1 MRYRITHDM
10 FVIPLNTYSTRSMNQ
25 KSIVDNNLL
34 MEIMEAREEVDNAS
48 TDEELR
54 PLLQSCQKQQTELCN
69 EIAKSFQ
76 EESIDLDAAKYQVA
90 KLQYLNR
97 IEETIMEKIS
107 SVH

>member
-1 MRYRITHDM
+1 MSSKHI
-10 FVIPLNTYSTRSMNQ
+10 FNSLMNKT

-54 PLLQSCQKQQTELCN
+54 PLLQTCQKQQTELCK
-69 EIAKSFQ
+69 EIAKSF
-76 EESIDLDAAKYQVA
+76 EEERIDDAKFKVA

>member
-1 MRYRITHDM
+1 
-10 FVIPLNTYSTRSMNQ
+10 MNQ

-76 EESIDLDAAKYQVA
+76 EKRIDEAKYKVA

>member
-1 MRYRITHDM
+1 MSS
-10 FVIPLNTYSTRSMNQ
+10 NSMNQ
-25 KSIVDNNLL
+25 TKSMVDNNLL

-54 PLLQSCQKQQTELCN
+54 PLLQSCQKQQTELCK

-107 SVH
+107 SVHYS

>member
-1 MRYRITHDM
+1 
-10 FVIPLNTYSTRSMNQ
+10 MNQ
-25 KSIVDNNLL
+25 TKSIVDNNLL

-54 PLLQSCQKQQTELCN
+54 PLLQLCQKQQIELCK

-76 EESIDLDAAKYQVA
+76 EKSIDLDATKYQVA

>member
-1 MRYRITHDM
+1 
-10 FVIPLNTYSTRSMNQ
+10 MNQ
-25 KSIVDNNLL
+25 TKSLVDTNLL

-54 PLLQSCQKQQTELCN
+54 PLLQSCQKQQTDLCN

-76 EESIDLDAAKYQVA
+76 EERIDDAKYQVA